1 MTATIAKPVAERR
14 VRFDLAAFLRRYG
27 TLCIFLLLVI
37 GATYE
42 SPVFL
47 TYLNIMNVLR
57 QISGTGIMAVGMLFV
72 ILTGGIDLSVGSLV
86 AFGSVL
92 LAIFI
97 GAYSAPVSILF
108 VVLLGA
114 AAGAITG
121 LLVAYV
127 RLPSFVMT
135 LAMMS
140 MASGFALII
149 SNGQPILM
157 GRAGTPFM
165 IFGAGF
171 LLGIPDPALLMAV
184 VYLAGG
190 LVLSFTKFGRVVKA
204 IGSNEEAVRLS
215 GIPVPRYVA
224 SVYVI
229 SGALAAIAGIITT
242 SRTGVGSASVG
253 VGDELTVIAAVVVGG
268 ASLMGGHG
276 GVINT
281 LLGVLILAIIGNI
294 MNLANVPG
302 YDQQVFLGVIIVL
315 AMLLQY
321 GTGRLRH

>member
-1 MTATIAKPVAERR
+1 MTATIAKPAAERR
-14 VRFDLAAFLRRYG
+14 IRLNTAEFLRRYG

-47 TYLNIMNVLR
+47 SYLNIMNVLR

-97 GAYSAPVSILF
+97 GAHSALVSIIF

-157 GRAGTPFM
+157 GRPGTPFM
-165 IFGAGF
+165 TFGAGF
-171 LLGIPDPALLMAV
+171 SLDIPDPALLMAV

-215 GIPVPRYVA
+215 GIPVQRYVA

-321 GTGRLRH
+321 GTGRLKH